1 MNMKKQILLIVMT
14 LCAVSAMAVSLPRVS
29 YQSYNASIP
38 TQEGYSL
45 SIGTTF
51 VNHSTVGA
59 YEDVCGAD
67 SGFGSSDVH
76 KCPSCCTDN
85 AYDPCI
91 REKGEEAWQECESLQ
106 ITCINNCE
114 DYALNEYR
122 NPLDAPTAFLL
133 ALVAAY
139 GAVAV
144 YRKRMQECNE

>member
-1 MNMKKQILLIVMT
+1 MT
-14 LCAVSAMAVSLPRVS
+14 LCAVSAMAVSLPSVS
-29 YQSYNASIP
+29 YKAYSGGIP
-38 TQEGYSL
+38 TQESYSL

-76 KCPSCCTDN
+76 KCPGCCTDN

-91 REKGEEAWQECESLQ
+91 REKGEEAWQECEALQ
-106 ITCINNCE
+106 IKCINNCE
-114 DYALNEYR
+114 DYALGEIR

-133 ALVAAY
+133 ALIAAY

-144 YRKRMQECNE
+144 YRRGPKVVKS